1 MKKLL
6 PTDKLITL
14 SLPECADAYA
24 SALSNITR
32 LLEKNCDG
40 VAPYEQ
46 WGGDECLMW
55 DLFLAFNSQMKID
68 DEEAKEEPIE
78 MQLESRENI
87 QERKDEW
94 MEYVKTG
101 RN

>member
-6 PTDKLITL
+6 PTDNLITL
-14 SLPECADAYA
+14 SLPESAEVYA

-46 WGGDECLMW
+46 WGGSECLMW
-55 DLFLAFNSQMKID
+55 DLFLAFNAEGRFSD
-68 DEEAKEEPIE
+68 EPIE
-78 MQLESRENI
+78 GQLESRENI